1 MTTTTHFVGNVIEY
15 VGESQKILSQSEGN
29 RIIICL
35 ESGYQ
40 KSTKDFE
47 LCEFPEPT
55 SLHRCF
61 MNYGFTGPDGWY
73 SLVP

>member
-15 VGESQKILSQSEGN
+15 VGESQKKMSQSEGN
-29 RIIICL
+29 RIIICW

-47 LCEFPEPT
+47 LCEFP
-55 SLHRCF
+55 
-61 MNYGFTGPDGWY
+61 
-73 SLVP
+73 